1 MGNMPRR
8 KKKVSEIP
16 IHVLEK
22 QATDELN
29 HKMHDILMD
38 FPEDEH
44 EQLRKKLEYKAGQDI
59 HEEYVRTY
67 PAWARVYGPKP
78 EKQVK
83 SVQFKGI
90 QGNVGLDIEAQ
101 KYD

>member
-1 MGNMPRR
+1 MARR
-8 KKKVSEIP
+8 KKQEPEIP
-16 IHVLEK
+16 IHVLEE

-29 HKMHDILMD
+29 YKMNQIYMD

-44 EQLRKKLEYKAGQDI
+44 AKLRDELCYKAGQDI

-78 EKQVK
+78 AKQVK
-83 SVQFKGI
+83 SVQFKKP
-90 QGNVGLDIEAQ
+90 QGNIGLDIGAK

>member
-1 MGNMPRR
+1 MPRR
-8 KKKVSEIP
+8 KKQEPEIP

-29 HKMHDILMD
+29 DKMHQILMD
-38 FPEDEH
+38 FPEDEN
-44 EQLRKKLEYKAGQDI
+44 EGLRNKLEQKAGRDI

-78 EKQVK
+78 PK
-83 SVQFKGI
+83 SVQFKKV
-90 QGNVGLDIEAQ
+90 QGNIGLDIGAK